1 MTDDDRR
8 YRSAYRGEEPK
19 RDSLLADTID
29 VAVRRIVTGMVLA
42 GALIGAG
49 IYLSGGAEPARYQ
62 VTATSDGRIVRLNTD
77 SGSLVVCEGND
88 CTIIQRG
95 SAGLRR
101 SRDRSEETT
110 RQEAAPTP
118 PPAQLPA
125 PQPEAALAPE
135 AQAQPEQ
142 EPATR

>member
-8 YRSAYRGEEPK
+8 YRSVFRDEAPG

-29 VAVRRIVTGMVLA
+29 VAVRRVVTGIVLA

-49 IYLSGGAEPARYQ
+49 IYLSGSAEPARYQ
-62 VTATSDGRIVRLNTD
+62 VTTTDDGRIVRLNTD

-88 CTIIQRG
+88 CSILQLASR
-95 SAGLRR
+95 GLRDR
-101 SRDRSEETT
+101 RDRDEETPK
-110 RQEAAPTP
+110 QDAAA
-118 PPAQLPA
+118 PAQLPA
-125 PQPEAALAPE
+125 SQPEAAPADE
-135 AQAQPEQ
+135 AQAQQP